1 MIKTHKKIST
11 YMALGLLLTAGAPAI
26 ADDSDDNRS
35 YEITVTNVTRG
46 QTFTPILV
54 ATHKAGLNLFTLG
67 AAASPE
73 LALIAED
80 GDTAPLSAVLGGN
93 PDVLEVM
100 TIPRL
105 DPGKTVTF
113 KIKTKNKFD
122 HISMASMLVTTNDA
136 FFALNGVPGPKG
148 RAMLTLESPAYDAG
162 SEPNDELCIHI
173 PDAMCAGEGASPNA
187 GGEGFVHIHAGIHG
201 IGNLSAAEYDWRNP
215 VAQISIK
222 RVP

>member
-1 MIKTHKKIST
+1 MKKSHNKVSV
-11 YMALGLLLTAGAPAI
+11 YLALGVLLTAGTQAM
-26 ADDSDDNRS
+26 ADESDSSGS
-35 YEITVTNVTRG
+35 YEIIVTNVTRG

-54 ATHKAGLNLFTLG
+54 ATHKSGLRLFTLG
-67 AAASPE
+67 APASPE
-73 LALIAED
+73 LALLAEG
-80 GDTAPLSAVLGGN
+80 GDTAPLAAVLGVN
-93 PDVLEVM
+93 PEVLEVI

-113 KIKTKNKFD
+113 KIKTQKKFD

-148 RAMLTLESPAYDAG
+148 QTMLTLDAPAYDAG
-162 SEPNDELCIHI
+162 SEPNDELCINI
-173 PDAMCAGEGASPNA
+173 PGPTCAGEGASPNA
-187 GGEGFVHIHAGIHG
+187 GGEGFVHIHTGIHG

-215 VAQISIK
+215 VAIISIK